1 MTGTAD
7 ATAAGTGGRGHDA
20 PDPSRLYRRTLAV
33 VAASQVFGGAGFA
46 AGITVASLLAAD
58 LLGSDRFAGLPTVLF
73 TAGSAIAAFVVGRI
87 SQRYG
92 RRPALALGFL
102 VGAAGA
108 TGIVVATAVHAV
120 LLLLPALVLYGAGTA
135 TALQARYAASDLAR
149 PAQRGT
155 AVSVAL
161 VATTLGAVAGP
172 NLVAPMGEVA
182 RGLGLDP
189 LAGPFLLAAVAYA
202 IAAAV
207 LFVLL
212 RPDPLVLARGLA
224 ALDAAASEA
233 VTNAGDRRRTVLGAG
248 VMVLSQAAMV
258 AIMTMTP
265 LHMAREGG
273 TLAAIGVVIGLH
285 IGAMYLPSLG
295 TGVLVDRVGRLPV
308 AAASGVVLAL
318 AGIVAA
324 VAPED
329 APGVL
334 AVALVLLGL
343 GWNLGLISGTALLVD
358 GTPLRDRA
366 RVQGS
371 VDVLVALAAMAG
383 GGLSGF
389 VVEGFG
395 YPALTLTTGLLALV
409 LVPAAVLGRTLR
421 GPAT

>member
-7 ATAAGTGGRGHDA
+7 PQAADTEPPDDQG
-20 PDPSRLYRRTLAV
+20 PDPTRLYRRTLAV

-46 AGITVASLLAAD
+46 AGVTVASLLAAD

-73 TAGSAIAAFVVGRI
+73 TAGSAITAFVVGRI

-92 RRPALALGFL
+92 RRPGLTLGFA
-102 VGAAGA
+102 VGSAGAAG
-108 TGIVVATAVHAV
+108 IVIATAVHSV
-120 LLLLPALVLYGAGTA
+120 LLLLPSLLLYGAGTA

-172 NLVAPMGEVA
+172 NLVSPMGAVA
-182 RGLGLDP
+182 SGLGLDP
-189 LAGPFLLAAVAYA
+189 LAGPFLLATAAYGM
-202 IAAAV
+202 AAAV
-207 LFVLL
+207 LFALL

-224 ALDAAASEA
+224 ALRPETAGAAVSER
-233 VTNAGDRRRTVLGAG
+233 DRRRAVLGAT
-248 VMVLSQAAMV
+248 VMVVTQLAMV
-258 AIMTMTP
+258 AVMTMTP
-265 LHMAREGG
+265 LHMAREGN
-273 TLAAIGVVIGLH
+273 TLVAIGVVIGLH

-295 TGVLVDRVGRLPV
+295 TGLLVDRIGRLPV

-318 AGIVAA
+318 AGVVAA
-324 VAPED
+324 IAPED
-329 APGVL
+329 TPAVL

-358 GTPLRDRA
+358 GTAVQDRA

-389 VVEGFG
+389 VVDGFG
-395 YPALTLTTGLLALV
+395 YPVLTLATGVVALL
-409 LVPAAVLGRTLR
+409 LVPAAVLGRTAR
-421 GPAT
+421 VSTT